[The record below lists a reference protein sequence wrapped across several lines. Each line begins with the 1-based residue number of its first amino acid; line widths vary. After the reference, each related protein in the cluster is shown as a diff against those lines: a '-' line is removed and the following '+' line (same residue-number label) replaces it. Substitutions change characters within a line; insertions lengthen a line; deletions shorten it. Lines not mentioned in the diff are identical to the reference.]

1 MLLRTKDQGSNIHNL
16 NYTNISN
23 LSTEVNADSDLKVSN
38 WGDKKQES
46 LDKFN
51 WSSLVG
57 RDYKNVFQLHNFN
70 NPTFR
75 SPSYLSDRKPA
86 VLVRSEYNA
95 SPGNFVSLE
104 YVPLSSLSAIPA
116 DTSLTSLNQK
126 SIEQKHYGYGE
137 DSENYFQL
145 RRFDEGTGDYTLD
158 QLSANINNIDVLVR
172 DRSSGQLRELKYA
185 ALSSF

>member
-16 NYTNISN
+16 NYTDIRN
-23 LSTEVNADSDLKVSN
+23 LCTEVIVDSDVKTTS
-38 WGDKKQES
+38 WGDRKQES

-57 RDYKNVFQLHNFN
+57 QDYKNVLQLHNFN

-75 SPSYLSDRKPA
+75 SPSYLADRKPA
-86 VLVRSEYNA
+86 VLVRSDYG
-95 SPGNFVSLE
+95 SVGNFVSLE

-126 SIEQKHYGYGE
+126 SIEQKH
-137 DSENYFQL
+137 
-145 RRFDEGTGDYTLD
+145 
-158 QLSANINNIDVLVR
+158 
-172 DRSSGQLRELKYA
+172 
-185 ALSSF
+185 